1 MFETLKKI
9 GVPTAFATVIV
20 LLVMVVPFLFKID
33 ERYAKQAALEAEVS
47 RLENKNADLA
57 RELAQAA
64 GFQQAMIAIL
74 KQQAPP
80 PPPPA
85 LLRIPPRVSSVPS
98 SVIVPPPPA
107 PIEAAPPSP
116 PPAPLEQP
124 KNWKDLS
131 AGLLRQQQ
139 RLIKE

>member
-33 ERYAKQAALEAEVS
+33 ERYAKQITLEAEIS
-47 RLENKNADLA
+47 RLENQNTDLV

-74 KQQAPP
+74 KQQSTPPVLSAPP
-80 PPPPA
+80 PP
-85 LLRIPPRVSSVPS
+85 RIAPLVRATRPT
-98 SVIVPPPPA
+98 PA
-107 PIEAAPPSP
+107 PAAPVEAPPP

-131 AGLLRQQQ
+131 DGLLRQQQ

>member
-33 ERYAKQAALEAEVS
+33 ERYAKQITLETEIS
-47 RLENKNADLA
+47 RLENQNTDLV

-74 KQQAPP
+74 KQQSAAPALSAPLRATPLTRPTPVPAVVIDIPAPP
-80 PPPPA
+80 P
-85 LLRIPPRVSSVPS
+85 
-98 SVIVPPPPA
+98 
-107 PIEAAPPSP
+107 
-116 PPAPLEQP
+116 PLEQP

-131 AGLLRQQQ
+131 DGLLRQQQ